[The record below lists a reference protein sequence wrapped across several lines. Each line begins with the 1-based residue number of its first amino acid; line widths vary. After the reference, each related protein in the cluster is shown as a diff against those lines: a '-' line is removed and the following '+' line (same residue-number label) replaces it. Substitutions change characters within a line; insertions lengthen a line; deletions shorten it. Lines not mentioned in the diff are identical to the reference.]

1 MTGPMLC
8 ERPAPPRAAD
18 LAKRLSA
25 GLPRITTERLVLRAP
40 ELTDFATYAEIACGP
55 RGTGLGGPMAH
66 GEAWYDFTSMVGV
79 WLLRGHGLWSIER
92 REDGALL
99 GFVGIGCEPGDE
111 DHELG
116 FLLTQKAEGNGYAEE
131 AAKAAHVFAR
141 DTLGLTSLVSDIV
154 PDNTRSIA
162 LARRLRATPTR
173 DGLAEGQTRSAV
185 YRYDMSGKEG

>member
-8 ERPAPPRAAD
+8 ERPAPPRAAA
-18 LAKRLSA
+18 LAERLA
-25 GLPRITTERLVLRAP
+25 AALPHITTDRLVLRAP
-40 ELTDFATYAEIACGP
+40 ALADFATYAEIACGP

-66 GEAWYDFTSMVGV
+66 GEAWYDFTSMVGG

-99 GFVGIGCEPGDE
+99 GFVLIGCEPGDE

-116 FLLTQKAEGNGYAEE
+116 FLLTEVAEGHGYAEE

-141 DTLGLTSLVSDIV
+141 DTLALPSLISDIV

-162 LARRLRATPTR
+162 LARRLRAKPTR
-173 DGLAEGQTRSAV
+173 EATAEGHTKSAI
-185 YRYDMSGKEG
+185 YRYDMSGGEG

>member
-8 ERPAPPRAAD
+8 ERPAPPRAAA
-18 LAKRLSA
+18 LARRLA
-25 GLPRITTERLVLRAP
+25 AALPHLTTERLVLRAP
-40 ELTDFATYAEIACGP
+40 QLADFATYAEIACGP

-66 GEAWYDFTSMVGV
+66 GEAWYDFTSMVGG

-99 GFVGIGCEPGDE
+99 RFVLIGCEPGDE
-111 DHELG
+111 EHELG
-116 FLLTQKAEGNGYAEE
+116 FLLTEVAEGHGYAEE

-141 DTLGLTSLVSDIV
+141 DTLALPSLISDIV

-162 LARRLRATPTR
+162 LARRLRATPSR
-173 DGLAEGQTRSAV
+173 DAPSEGTTRSAI
-185 YRYDMSGKEG
+185 YRYDMSGDGG